1 MAQISGAF
9 DLSGV
14 GPKAATPGGSYVTEL
29 TEATFESVVR
39 QSIKYPIVVE
49 FYSSRA
55 PESAKLGE
63 ALSELANEA
72 GGSWLLARMNVDT
85 SPQIAAQLQIRA
97 VPMVVGVL
105 SGQMVPLWQGSMP
118 KEDAAKVIGE
128 LLKMAAGNGILGKAE
143 PQGSGAASASDAEG
157 DQEPVEDPRYT
168 PAYDAM
174 GAGDYAQ
181 AVIEFE
187 KLLAANPADAEAKIG
202 KAQAGLLARVSTLDA
217 AKVQAGVA
225 EDKPTID
232 ALLDA
237 ADLEVATGAVEQAFS
252 RLTTAIAESKGDD
265 RERLRVRLLELFD
278 TQDSSSKI
286 VLSARRNL
294 ATALF

>member
-14 GPKAATPGGSYVTEL
+14 APKAATPGGSYVTEL
-29 TEATFESVVR
+29 TEATFESTLR

-55 PESAKLGE
+55 PESSKMGE
-63 ALSELANEA
+63 VLAELANEA

-85 SPQIAAQLQIRA
+85 SAQIAAQLQIRA

-118 KEDAAKVIGE
+118 KEDAAKVITE

-143 PQGSGAASASDAEG
+143 PQGAALEEG
-157 DQEPVEDPRYT
+157 EEPVEDPKYT

-187 KLLAANPADAEAKIG
+187 KLLAANPADAEAKVG
-202 KAQAGLLARVSTLDA
+202 KAQASLLGRVSALDP
-217 AKVQAGVA
+217 AKVQAAVA
-225 EDKPTID
+225 QGEPTVGAI
-232 ALLDA
+232 LDA
-237 ADLEVATGAVEQAFS
+237 ADLEVVTGAIKQGFS
-252 RLTTAIAESKGDD
+252 RLTTAIAATSGDD
-265 RERLRVRLLELFD
+265 REVFRLRLLELFD
-278 TQDSSSKI
+278 TQDPSDKI